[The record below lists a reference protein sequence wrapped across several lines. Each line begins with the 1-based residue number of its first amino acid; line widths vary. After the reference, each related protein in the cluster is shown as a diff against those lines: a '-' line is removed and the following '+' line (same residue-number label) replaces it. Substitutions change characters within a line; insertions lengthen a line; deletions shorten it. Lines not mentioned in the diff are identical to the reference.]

1 MKTFQVFK
9 HDVKGYDAVK
19 DGFSWPGFFFTGIW
33 SLYRQLWWLF
43 GIILLVVFVSNLTEQ
58 ILINDGMFTAGRLV
72 SSMINLSLGFIV
84 GFKGNQFVV
93 DRLIKQGYIHIRT
106 VEANN
111 KTEAINTVAKA

>member
-43 GIILLVVFVSNLTEQ
+43 GVVIGIVVLSNILQ
-58 ILINDGMFTAGRLV
+58 QGMIEAGGFTAARV
-72 SSMINLSLGFIV
+72 FDAMVNLGIGFIV

-111 KTEAINTVAKA
+111 KTEAINAVAKA